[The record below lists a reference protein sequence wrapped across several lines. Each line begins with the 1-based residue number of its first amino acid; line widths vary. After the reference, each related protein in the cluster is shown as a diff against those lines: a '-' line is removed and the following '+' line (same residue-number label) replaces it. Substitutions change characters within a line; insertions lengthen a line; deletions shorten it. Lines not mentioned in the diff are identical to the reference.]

1 MAKSCE
7 TGKVRH
13 SNIARAKA
21 AAHHFA
27 IALNRDGV
35 IARTMYA
42 YRCDKCRGWHLTR
55 QGMGATLV
63 LLAAPEALQRWAMGI
78 VD

>member
-1 MAKSCE
+1 MTKRCE

-13 SNIARAKA
+13 SNVARAKT

-27 IALNRDGV
+27 ITLNRDGI

-42 YRCDKCRGWHLTR
+42 YRCEKCRGWHLTR
-55 QGMGATLV
+55 QGMNATLV
-63 LLAAPEALQRWAMGI
+63 LQAAPEHLQRWAMGQ
-78 VD
+78 